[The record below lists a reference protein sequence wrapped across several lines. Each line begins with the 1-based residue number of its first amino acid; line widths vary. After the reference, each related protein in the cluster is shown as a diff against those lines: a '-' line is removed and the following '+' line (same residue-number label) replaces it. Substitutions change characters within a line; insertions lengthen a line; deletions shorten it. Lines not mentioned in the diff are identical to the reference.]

1 MRPLAIDFAPHTAR
15 SLWYRLPRSVLLLLV
30 VSLVMSL
37 VAGWNMLML
46 AQQTAQV
53 QEALAMVGEH
63 DNAPVEKVRPSAAP
77 EVTPTQAVSVNTAI
91 KKLNVPWE
99 ELLDSLEEA
108 ANPKVALLEL
118 RPDTVSRQLLGVA
131 EASNS
136 DAMFA
141 YVHNLK
147 RQPMLTTA
155 HLISHQ
161 VSEQDRN
168 KPIRFEFTATWR
180 EFQP

>member
-1 MRPLAIDFAPHTAR
+1 M
-15 SLWYRLPRSVLLLLV
+15 LLLLV
-30 VSLVMSL
+30 SMVLLL
-37 VAGWNMLML
+37 VAGWNMQTL

-53 QEALAMVGEH
+53 QEDLSMVNEH
-63 DNAPVEKVRPSAAP
+63 DSAPVERARPSATP
-77 EVTPTQAVSVNTAI
+77 EVTPTQAVSINTAI

-99 ELLDSLEEA
+99 KLLDSLEEA
-108 ANPKVALLEL
+108 SNPKVALIEL
-118 RPDTVSRQLLGVA
+118 RPDIVSQQLVGVA
-131 EASNS
+131 EAGTS

-155 HLISHQ
+155 HLTNHQ

-180 EFQP
+180 ESQP